1 MLNEFIDLEKNEVVP
16 ALKKGGTKSRTVYQ
30 AALFGD
36 SFEFAIVTPFERF
49 AEFDGD
55 EAQFKALGAT
65 GSARLGEKLRK
76 CILDADSFLI
86 TRADDLSN
94 LMTGTTSPAMIVIA
108 RYRVAPGRM
117 QEFESLIKTEV
128 LPGFR
133 KAKMAL
139 TVNHRGMGANPNDI
153 TFTPFMTKYAE
164 MDLGSPPVRALGQE
178 TVTKLGPRV
187 AALATNIDTVIRRR
201 VPDLSF

>member
-1 MLNEFIDLEKNEVVP
+1 MTRRFVSHFCVGRLLLACGISTLCLAQSQTPQRSRVQMVRIKPDMLNEFIDLEKNEVVP

-30 AALFGD
+30 TAIFGNG
-36 SFEFAIVTPFERF
+36 FEFAIVTPFERF

-65 GSARLGEKLRK
+65 ASARLGEKLRK

-94 LMTGTTSPAMIVIA
+94 LMVAATPPQMIVTA

-117 QEFESLIKTEV
+117 QEFETLIKADV

-133 KAKMAL
+133 KAKMVL
-139 TVNHRGMGANPNDI
+139 TVNHRGMGGEP
-153 TFTPFMTKYAE
+153 
-164 MDLGSPPVRALGQE
+164 
-178 TVTKLGPRV
+178 
-187 AALATNIDTVIRRR
+187 
-201 VPDLSF
+201 